1 MAMDFCGKHRYPYF
15 MQQQPKSAP
24 APSLD
29 ALYHLIQDDLKQVDA
44 CILGRVREEAPMIYD
59 VAHHII
65 SSGGKRIRPAI
76 TLISA
81 QLCGYAGNEHIR
93 LAAAVELLHTATLL
107 HDDVVDE
114 SDLRRGLPTAN
125 ASFGNKASILVGD
138 FLLSQAFQL
147 MVGTGSMEGLRILS
161 DASAIISQGEV
172 LQLMHQNNIDITE
185 ADYMAILAAKTAVL
199 FSSAAELGAVISGQQ
214 SLQQSLFDYG
224 HSVGMAFQ
232 LVDDALDYTAD
243 QSTLGKTI
251 GDDFREGK
259 LTYPVLFAYRHA
271 NADEK
276 SFWQRTMAE
285 CNQTPQDFA
294 HATATLHQHRAI
306 EKTFE
311 LARNY
316 AETAKKSLAPFA
328 ASPARSAMA
337 DLADF
342 CIARAY

>member
-1 MAMDFCGKHRYPYF
+1 MHP
-15 MQQQPKSAP
+15 QPKSAP

-29 ALYHLIQDDLKQVDA
+29 ALYRLIQDDLKQVDT

-65 SSGGKRIRPAI
+65 ASGGKRIRPAM
-76 TLISA
+76 TLISS
-81 QLCGYAGNEHIR
+81 QLCGYRGDQHIH

-125 ASFGNKASILVGD
+125 AAFGNKPSILVGD

-147 MVGTGSMEGLRILS
+147 MVGTGTMEGLRILS
-161 DASAIISQGEV
+161 DASAVISQGEV
-172 LQLMHQNNIDITE
+172 LQLMHQHNIDLTE
-185 ADYMAILAAKTAVL
+185 EDYMAILAAKTAVL
-199 FSSAAELGAVISGQQ
+199 FSAAAELGAVIAGKAEQQ
-214 SLQQSLFDYG
+214 HALHAYG
-224 HSVGMAFQ
+224 HAIGMAFQ

-243 QSTLGKTI
+243 QTTLGKTV

-259 LTYPVLFAYRHA
+259 ITYPVLLCYRKA
-271 NADEK
+271 AAEEK
-276 SFWQRTMAE
+276 KFWQRTME
-285 CNQTPQDFA
+285 EHQQLPQDLA
-294 HATATLHQHRAI
+294 QAGAYLHHHHAIRETL
-306 EKTFE
+306 E

-316 AETAKKSLAPFA
+316 TAEAKRNLGMFA
-328 ASPARSAMA
+328 DSPAKRAML